1 MGFMGG
7 SRNEMKVDLGHRVS
21 PPDTTRAKCW
31 MGRSVCPCWRRNW
44 TDPYYSPATPAL
56 TTIYWTKST
65 QAAKMSVISV
75 YILII
80 IVIADMK
87 HNEIPLMTLR
97 RIDEARG
104 IGAKLARLRVA
115 RRIRQID
122 AAARAGLARST
133 AALIEKGDP
142 GRTLAQV
149 LRYLEAI
156 APNLSLLDLLQE
168 SDPSLKALIQAEATR
183 RVRLLSS
190 SELKELDF

>member
-1 MGFMGG
+1 M
-7 SRNEMKVDLGHRVS
+7 
-21 PPDTTRAKCW
+21 
-31 MGRSVCPCWRRNW
+31 
-44 TDPYYSPATPAL
+44 
-56 TTIYWTKST
+56 
-65 QAAKMSVISV
+65 
-75 YILII
+75 
-80 IVIADMK
+80 
-87 HNEIPLMTLR
+87 
-97 RIDEARG
+97 
-104 IGAKLARLRVA
+104 A

-142 GRTLAQV
+142 GRTLAQI
-149 LRYLEAI
+149 LRYLEAV

>member
-1 MGFMGG
+1 
-7 SRNEMKVDLGHRVS
+7 
-21 PPDTTRAKCW
+21 
-31 MGRSVCPCWRRNW
+31 
-44 TDPYYSPATPAL
+44 
-56 TTIYWTKST
+56 
-65 QAAKMSVISV
+65 MSVISV

-97 RIDEARG
+97 RIDEAQG
-104 IGAKLARLRVA
+104 VGAKLARLRVA

-183 RVRLLSS
+183 RVRLLSGA
-190 SELKELDF
+190 ELKELDF

>member
-1 MGFMGG
+1 MSAISG
-7 SRNEMKVDLGHRVS
+7 
-21 PPDTTRAKCW
+21 
-31 MGRSVCPCWRRNW
+31 
-44 TDPYYSPATPAL
+44 YIQI
-56 TTIYWTKST
+56 TID
-65 QAAKMSVISV
+65 
-75 YILII
+75 
-80 IVIADMK
+80 IADMK
-87 HNEIPLMTLR
+87 HDEIPLMPQR
-97 RIDEARG
+97 RIDEAQG

>member
-1 MGFMGG
+1 
-7 SRNEMKVDLGHRVS
+7 
-21 PPDTTRAKCW
+21 
-31 MGRSVCPCWRRNW
+31 
-44 TDPYYSPATPAL
+44 
-56 TTIYWTKST
+56 
-65 QAAKMSVISV
+65 MSVISI
-75 YILII
+75 YISIASA
-80 IVIADMK
+80 IADMK
-87 HNEIPLMTLR
+87 HNEIPLMALR
-97 RIDEARG
+97 RIDEAKG